1 MGGNRIINFL
11 VFRSGGSQSGVRVT
25 SPACEG
31 AVSVSTRSSAEI
43 YSGVDLAARY
53 SDYTGGGGGGGG
65 NDADVSQHS
74 IFSSL
79 LGNPP
84 PPPPPTEESSQT
96 RSDKWKLKHEAMLKL
111 AVAPVTPV
119 APVGPAVSTNK
130 ILSALSGEER
140 RDKAGEKTERLKENT
155 ENQAVSE
162 EEFSEGKQERS
173 LARNK
178 SLERNQKV
186 KPSDPKKDVG
196 RLTTRSMKPVLAL

>member
-1 MGGNRIINFL
+1 M
-11 VFRSGGSQSGVRVT
+11 T

-31 AVSVSTRSSAEI
+31 GLSVSTRSTAEI

-84 PPPPPTEESSQT
+84 PPHEESSQT

-119 APVGPAVSTNK
+119 GGAGVGATNK
-130 ILSALSGEER
+130 NISGPPGD
-140 RDKAGEKTERLKENT
+140 DKKERLKENT
-155 ENQAVSE
+155 ENQAVNE
-162 EEFSEGKQERS
+162 ERNF
-173 LARNK
+173 ARNK

-186 KPSDPKKDVG
+186 KPSDAKKDVG

>member
-1 MGGNRIINFL
+1 M
-11 VFRSGGSQSGVRVT
+11 T
-25 SPACEG
+25 SPPCEG
-31 AVSVSTRSSAEI
+31 VVSVSTRSTAEI
-43 YSGVDLAARY
+43 YSGVELARY
-53 SDYTGGGGGGGG
+53 TGGGGGGGGGGG

-84 PPPPPTEESSQT
+84 PPHEESSQT

-119 APVGPAVSTNK
+119 GGAGVGAGVGATNK
-130 ILSALSGEER
+130 NISGPPGD
-140 RDKAGEKTERLKENT
+140 DKNERLKENT
-155 ENQAVSE
+155 ENQAVNE
-162 EEFSEGKQERS
+162 EEFSDGKQERNF
-173 LARNK
+173 ARNK

-186 KPSDPKKDVG
+186 KPSDAKKDVG

>member
-1 MGGNRIINFL
+1 M
-11 VFRSGGSQSGVRVT
+11 T

-31 AVSVSTRSSAEI
+31 GLSVSTRSTAEI

-84 PPPPPTEESSQT
+84 PTHEESSQT

-119 APVGPAVSTNK
+119 GGAVTTP
-130 ILSALSGEER
+130 GEER
-140 RDKAGEKTERLKENT
+140 REKNERLKENT
-155 ENQAVSE
+155 ENQAVNE
-162 EEFSEGKQERS
+162 EQYSSDGKHERS
-173 LARNK
+173 FARNK
-178 SLERNQKV
+178 SMERNQKV
-186 KPSDPKKDVG
+186 KPSEAKKDVG

>member
-1 MGGNRIINFL
+1 M
-11 VFRSGGSQSGVRVT
+11 T
-25 SPACEG
+25 SPPCEG
-31 AVSVSTRSSAEI
+31 GVSISTRSAAEI
-43 YSGVDLAARY
+43 YSGVELAR
-53 SDYTGGGGGGGG
+53 YTGGGGGGGG

-84 PPPPPTEESSQT
+84 PPHEESSQT

-140 RDKAGEKTERLKENT
+140 RDKAEEKTERLKENT

>member
-1 MGGNRIINFL
+1 M
-11 VFRSGGSQSGVRVT
+11 T

-31 AVSVSTRSSAEI
+31 GLSVSTRSTAEI
-43 YSGVDLAARY
+43 YSGVDLAARF

-84 PPPPPTEESSQT
+84 PTHEESSQT

-119 APVGPAVSTNK
+119 GGAMSTP
-130 ILSALSGEER
+130 GEER
-140 RDKAGEKTERLKENT
+140 RDKAGDKNERLKENT
-155 ENQAVSE
+155 ENQPVNE
-162 EEFSEGKQERS
+162 EQFSDGKQERS
-173 LARNK
+173 FARNK

-186 KPSDPKKDVG
+186 KPSEAKKDVG
-196 RLTTRSMKPVLAL
+196 RLTTRSMKPVMAL

>member
-1 MGGNRIINFL
+1 M
-11 VFRSGGSQSGVRVT
+11 T

-31 AVSVSTRSSAEI
+31 VVSVSTRSTAEI

-84 PPPPPTEESSQT
+84 PPHEESSQT

-111 AVAPVTPV
+111 AVAPV
-119 APVGPAVSTNK
+119 APGDDRK
-130 ILSALSGEER
+130 
-140 RDKAGEKTERLKENT
+140 ERLKENT
-155 ENQAVSE
+155 ENQAVNE
-162 EEFSEGKQERS
+162 EEYSDGKQERNF
-173 LARNK
+173 ARSK

-186 KPSDPKKDVG
+186 KPSDAKIDVG

>member
-1 MGGNRIINFL
+1 M
-11 VFRSGGSQSGVRVT
+11 T

-31 AVSVSTRSSAEI
+31 GLSVSTRSTAEI

-84 PPPPPTEESSQT
+84 PTHEESSQT

-111 AVAPVTPV
+111 AVAPVGGAGSRP
-119 APVGPAVSTNK
+119 
-130 ILSALSGEER
+130 GEER
-140 RDKAGEKTERLKENT
+140 RDKAGAGADHNERLKENT
-155 ENQAVSE
+155 ENQAVNE
-162 EEFSEGKQERS
+162 DEFSEGKQERS
-173 LARNK
+173 FARNK
-178 SLERNQKV
+178 STERNQKV
-186 KPSDPKKDVG
+186 KPSDAKKDVG

>member
-1 MGGNRIINFL
+1 M
-11 VFRSGGSQSGVRVT
+11 T

-31 AVSVSTRSSAEI
+31 VVSVSTRSTAEI

-84 PPPPPTEESSQT
+84 PPHEESSQT

-111 AVAPVTPV
+111 AVAPV
-119 APVGPAVSTNK
+119 GGAVSTP
-130 ILSALSGEER
+130 GEER
-140 RDKAGEKTERLKENT
+140 RDRAGEKNERLKENT
-155 ENQAVSE
+155 ENQAVNE
-162 EEFSEGKQERS
+162 EQYSSDGKHERS
-173 LARNK
+173 FARNK
-178 SLERNQKV
+178 SMERNQKV
-186 KPSDPKKDVG
+186 KPSEAKKDVG

>member
-1 MGGNRIINFL
+1 M
-11 VFRSGGSQSGVRVT
+11 T
-25 SPACEG
+25 SPPCEG
-31 AVSVSTRSSAEI
+31 VVSVSTRSTAEI

-84 PPPPPTEESSQT
+84 PTHEESSQT

-111 AVAPVTPV
+111 AVAPLTP
-119 APVGPAVSTNK
+119 GPGDDRA
-130 ILSALSGEER
+130 
-140 RDKAGEKTERLKENT
+140 EKKERLKENT
-155 ENQAVSE
+155 ENQAVNQE
-162 EEFSEGKQERS
+162 EYSDEKQERI

-186 KPSDPKKDVG
+186 KPSDAKKDVG